1 MAMALAGNFQLL
13 PAGPGPGGKGAHRL
27 HLATFVY
34 DFGGRAT
41 LPDWMQ
47 AVLTVMQGIVIF
59 YTAYHLFF
67 IPFGFRTPPRGE
79 PRPPEKSFAIVIPAH
94 NEEAVLGPLLENLR
108 HLDYPRRLYDVYVVA
123 DNCSDGTARVAR
135 EGGAIVIERFNPA
148 LRGKGHALDY
158 AFRRIQGGPRR
169 YDAVVIVDA
178 DNLVDAGFLSA
189 MNTRLCRGERVIQ
202 GYLDVKN
209 PDDTWVSAGFA
220 MSYWVSNRFWCL
232 AKHNLGFSVPL
243 GGTGMCIEMALL
255 EEIGWATE
263 TLTEDLE
270 FMAKALARGVRTTW
284 AHEAVI
290 YDEKPLTFVQSF
302 RQRLRWVQGG
312 VQVARR
318 YFAPLLLEGLRRW
331 DGAMVEGAILLCRPF
346 YLVLATALGLFSLLA
361 AERYEFT
368 PFLLHVVPLPVWWS
382 LGAVQFVLPLL
393 ALALDRVPLRPYR
406 FLPLLPV
413 FAYSWVL
420 VTWCGVLLSHR
431 HGWSHT
437 RHTRGISY
445 GDLIQERSAGMGG

>member
-1 MAMALAGNFQLL
+1 MI
-13 PAGPGPGGKGAHRL
+13 
-27 HLATFVY
+27 LATFVY
-34 DFGGRAT
+34 DFGGRPT
-41 LPDWMQ
+41 LPDWLETGLTILQ
-47 AVLTVMQGIVIF
+47 GVVLLYTV
-59 YTAYHLFF
+59 YHLAF
-67 IPFGFRTPPRGE
+67 IPAGFRTPRSVRPH
-79 PRPPEKSFAIVIPAH
+79 PPEKSFAIVIPAH
-94 NEEAVLGPLLENLR
+94 NEEAVLGQLLENLKS
-108 HLDYPRRLYDVYVVA
+108 LDYPRHLYDVYVVA
-123 DNCSDGTARVAR
+123 DNCTDATARIAR
-135 EGGAIVIERFNPA
+135 EGGATVIERWNPA

-158 AFRRIQGGPRR
+158 AFRRLETGPRR

-178 DNLVDAGFLSA
+178 DNLVAADFLAA
-189 MNTRLCRGERVIQ
+189 MNTRLCRGERIIQ

-209 PDDTWVSAGFA
+209 PDDTWISAGFA

-232 AKHNLGFSVPL
+232 AKHNLGLSVPL
-243 GGTGMCIEMALL
+243 GGTGMCIDMALL
-255 EEIGWATE
+255 REVGWATE

-270 FMAKALARGVRTTW
+270 FMVKSLARGVKTTW

-318 YFAPLLLEGLRRW
+318 YFGALLWEGLRRS
-331 DGAMVEGAILLCRPF
+331 DAAILEGAVLLCRPF
-346 YLVLATALGLFSLLA
+346 YLVLATALGLFSLVA
-361 AERYEFT
+361 SRYYSFT
-368 PFLLHVVPLPVWWS
+368 PTLLKLVPVEVWWA

-393 ALALDRVPLRPYR
+393 ALVMDRVPLRPYR

-420 VTWCGVLLSHR
+420 VTWCGVFLSHR

-437 RHTRGISY
+437 RHTRSISY
-445 GDLIQERSAGMGG
+445 GELVQERSAGMGG